1 MKNGRKEKNLSLST
15 HRERKEASANTRGDM
30 HFPEAIRSFFSVTE
44 SMCHTFVHAW
54 DQILKAFL
62 LVLHIDFFYIFLLL
76 MKSVFLQVD
85 VIKKSHWFF
94 SFFFSKLFSFSKQF
108 QYGYM
113 WQHFWLQH
121 LGHGYQNFS
130 FVLFQVF
137 KCTIVLFFISF
148 CEAFIVI

>member
-94 SFFFSKLFSFSKQF
+94 SFFFF
-108 QYGYM
+108 QII
-113 WQHFWLQH
+113 Q
-121 LGHGYQNFS
+121 
-130 FVLFQVF
+130 LFQTVSIWLHVAAF
-137 KCTIVLFFISF
+137 LVTASWSWLLEFFFCTVLGF
-148 CEAFIVI
+148 